1 MRRRSRSSGWTST
14 PPPWRTFSSGWLDAA
29 WARSRRRPAMQTQVN
44 PLARLPLQKATGWRL
59 FLKTV
64 VARAYPRIVGQQ
76 REKSWIFFEIFLP
89 MLAVSSYVFVYRA
102 IGAPEAYVG
111 FVVLGGAMTAFW
123 MNIMGSMSSQLYW
136 EKEQGN
142 LALYIMAPNSMMAVL
157 LGMALGG
164 MFSTFIRA
172 IVIVVLGSL
181 LFHVQYAIVS
191 FWQLVAIFFTAMTAL
206 YGMGM
211 MSASLFLLLSREAD
225 HLAQLA
231 TEPVFLVSG
240 FYFPV
245 KSFNFWVAA
254 AASIIP
260 LTLGLDAMR
269 QLVFSTGA
277 SLGFLDVRVEL
288 SILIGLCVVFLFG
301 AQALLA
307 YMERLAIREG
317 RLTESRRGG

>member
-1 MRRRSRSSGWTST
+1 MSHLDSPLSRLPVRRS
-14 PPPWRTFSSGWLDAA
+14 
-29 WARSRRRPAMQTQVN
+29 
-44 PLARLPLQKATGWRL
+44 TGWRL

-64 VARAYPRIVGQQ
+64 VARAYPRLVGQQ
-76 REKSWIFFEIFLP
+76 REKSWIFFDIFLP

-102 IGAPEAYVG
+102 IKAPEAFVG
-111 FVVLGGAMTAFW
+111 FVVIGGAMTAFW
-123 MNIMGSMSSQLYW
+123 MNIMWSMSSQLYW

-164 MFSTFIRA
+164 MFATLFRA
-172 IVIVVLGSL
+172 VVIVLLGALVFRIQFVLGSL
-181 LFHVQYAIVS
+181 
-191 FWQLVAIFFTAMTAL
+191 WQLTSIFLATMTAL

-211 MSASLFLLLSREAD
+211 MSASLFLLLGREAD

-231 TEPVFLVSG
+231 TEPVYLVSG
-240 FYFPV
+240 FYFPI

-269 QLVFSTGA
+269 QLVFASGA
-277 SLGFLDVRVEL
+277 SLGFLSVRIEL
-288 SILIGLCVVFLFG
+288 AILMVLSVVFLL
-301 AQALLA
+301 AARALLA
-307 YMERLAIREG
+307 HMENLAIREG
-317 RLTESRRGG
+317 RLTESRR